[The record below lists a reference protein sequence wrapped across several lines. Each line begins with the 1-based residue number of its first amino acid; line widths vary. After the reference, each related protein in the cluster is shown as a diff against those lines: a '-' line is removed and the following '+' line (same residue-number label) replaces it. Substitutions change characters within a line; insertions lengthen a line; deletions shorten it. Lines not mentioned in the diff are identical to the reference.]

1 MTFRLQP
8 SPTFWATVEIPV
20 PGGEP
25 MPLEVEFR
33 HKRRE
38 EAMRFADA
46 LSTRAPLESLR
57 EVVAGWK
64 GADVEFSDSA
74 LVELD
79 ANYLGAAER
88 ILLVYLEELRGA
100 RRKN

>member
-8 SPTFWATVEIPV
+8 DPTFWTTVDIPV
-20 PGGEP
+20 PGGAA

-33 HKRRE
+33 HKRRDD
-38 EAMRFADA
+38 AMKFADS
-46 LSTRAPLESLR
+46 LSSRPPLESLQD
-57 EVVAGWK
+57 VVAGWR
-64 GADVEFSDSA
+64 GADVEFSAAA
-74 LVELD
+74 LAELD

-88 ILLVYLEELRGA
+88 ILVVYLEELRGA